1 MGVTRHQIVFVLV
14 MGASVFALF
23 ARAAEP
29 AASEPLLQVDRQT
42 GLVEALKHRTTGASW
57 VNRPF
62 KILKV
67 TGAGQLQTE
76 LETRPTPE
84 GLLLTLRVRNTD
96 AVPQV
101 VTPTFP
107 AIELKGADPA
117 DHRLLRYCFPA
128 RAALVGRENRSD
140 EGWYSGIFPVQFM
153 AVDHPTRGSLHV
165 VICDTANDNR
175 KLFGLS
181 KTDEALRL
189 SVTYEGRTLEPGEEW
204 VLPSVLLA
212 TTEGTWHAG
221 LTAYRNW
228 LKTWHR
234 VATPRRASFREVF
247 NFRVHYLFHPSAHL
261 NSGIFSADSKKWTLL
276 EAVDRDVADFGG
288 DDFVHLYD
296 WSQTPQAGRVGDY
309 APWTHLGGLE
319 TFRSQI
325 KALQARNIPVGLY
338 LEGYLVSLESQ
349 VAKKSGQEWVMTDDR
364 GAPVDQWGG
373 CYRTMCQHAP
383 GWQAYLS
390 ATCGRLARETGAAG
404 LYLDEFG
411 FLCQYRCG
419 NPAHAKL
426 HVKGVHMLSGELAV
440 LRQVRSSVGNRS
452 VLYTE
457 EIPTDVMTQF
467 SDGAYTASVKMSL
480 KKGVSCPIHLTRF
493 ALPDFKTIELLS
505 EEGLKDDLTAIRAT
519 FFNGE
524 GLYLSGQASSF
535 SPACLALIR
544 KTHAVLRKYA
554 DAFTSLD
561 PLPLVPTLD
570 DKVCANRFPSER
582 RVVWTLFNTAAQPFE
597 GSALRV
603 THRPGARYYDAWNG
617 GELKTSLTKDGQV
630 EVRVNLGAGDVGC
643 VVQSW

>member
-1 MGVTRHQIVFVLV
+1 MTLQRKVLAVV
-14 MGASVFALF
+14 MGLVLIFLF
-23 ARAAEP
+23 AGATEIG
-29 AASEPLLQVDRQT
+29 EGDTLLRVERKT
-42 GLVEALKHRTTGASW
+42 GLVETLQHRPTGASW
-57 VNRPF
+57 VNKPF
-62 KILKV
+62 NLFKV
-67 TGAGQLQTE
+67 AGDGRLHTE
-76 LETRPTPE
+76 LETRPTAE
-84 GLLLTLRVRNTD
+84 GLLLTLSIRNTD
-96 AVPQV
+96 AVPRL
-101 VTPTFP
+101 VTPAFP
-107 AIELKGADPA
+107 TIELKGADPA

-128 RAALVGRENRSD
+128 RSAFVGRENRSD

-153 AVDHPTRGSLHV
+153 AVDHPAHGSLHV
-165 VICDTANDNR
+165 VIRDTGNDNR
-175 KLFGLS
+175 KLFRLS

-189 SVTYEGRTLEPGEEW
+189 SVTYEGRTLAPGEEW
-204 VLPSVLLA
+204 VLPSVMLA
-212 TTEGTWHAG
+212 TTEGTWHSG
-221 LTAYRNW
+221 LKAYRSW
-228 LKTWHR
+228 LRTWYR
-234 VATPRRASFREVF
+234 IATPRNATFREVF
-247 NFRVHYLFHPSAHL
+247 NFRVHYLFHPSTNL
-261 NSGIFSADSKKWTLL
+261 NSGIFSPDSKKWTLL
-276 EAVDRDVADFGG
+276 EAVDRDVSNFGG
-288 DDFVHLYD
+288 ADFVHLYD

-309 APWTHLGGLE
+309 APWTNLGGLE
-319 TFRSQI
+319 TFRGQI
-325 KALQARNIPVGLY
+325 KALQSRNIPVGLY
-338 LEGYLVSLESQ
+338 LEGYLVSPESQ
-349 VAKKSGQEWVMTDDR
+349 VAKKFGQEWMMTDDG
-364 GAPVDQWGG
+364 GASVDQWGG
-373 CYRTMCQHAP
+373 GYRTMCQYVP

-390 ATCGRLARETGAAG
+390 SACGRLAKETGAAG

-411 FLCQYRCG
+411 FLCQYRCS

-426 HVKGVHMLSGELAV
+426 HVKGAHMLSGELAV

-535 SPACLALIR
+535 SPACLALIQ

-570 DKVCANRFPSER
+570 EKVCANRFPSER
-582 RVVWTLFNTAAQPFE
+582 RVVWTLFNTVAQPFV
-597 GSALRV
+597 GPALRV

-617 GELKTSLTKDGQV
+617 GELKTALTEDGQV
-630 EVRVNLGAGDVGC
+630 EVQVNLSAGDVGC